1 MKKTLWIFAAVWLV
15 VVAAG
20 SAWLWRHSLTPG
32 AAAGVAPESWPQ
44 VEEVKRVEGKPT
56 LVMFAHPKCP
66 CTRAS
71 IGELAVLMG
80 RCQGKV
86 EARVVFYQP
95 KEMPEDWV
103 HSDTWRSA
111 EAIPGVTVQT
121 DEDGRTAEKFH
132 AGTSGQVVLYGADG
146 RLLFSGGITEAR
158 GHSGDNDGRSALV
171 EILEDGQA
179 KHAQRTPVFGC
190 SLTECELGEAPKS

>member
-1 MKKTLWIFAAVWLV
+1 MKKELWIFAVGWLV
-15 VVAAG
+15 LVLAG

-32 AAAGVAPESWPQ
+32 AEAGAAPEVWPAGL
-44 VEEVKRVEGKPT
+44 ERNTAKPT

-71 IGELAVLMG
+71 VGELAVLMA

-86 EARVVFYQP
+86 DARVVFYQP
-95 KEMPEDWV
+95 KEMPADWV
-103 HSDTWRSA
+103 RSDTWQSA
-111 EAIPGVTVQT
+111 AAIPGVTVQA
-121 DEDGRTAEKFH
+121 DEDGRMAEKFH
-132 AGTSGQVVLYGADG
+132 AGTSGQVVLYGTDG

-171 EILEDGQA
+171 ELIEDGKA
-179 KHAQRTPVFGC
+179 KHAVRTPVFGC
-190 SLTECELGEAPKS
+190 SLQECALEEDAPKS